1 MAIILGVD
9 DEPGVRS
16 LLRKSVE
23 RMGHEYLEAPNA
35 AAALHLLAHRQ
46 VDLVVSDFRMP
57 GIDGLELLQMARAEG
72 MTVPFIM
79 LTGHASIEHAVA
91 AIRAGAIDYLAKP
104 FRSQQVELAITAGLD
119 VSRLRRENAELRSE
133 VSALRTRRA
142 LLGDSPAMR
151 QVLATASTAAP
162 TRATILLTGPSGT
175 GKEVIARAIHDWSD
189 RRDRP
194 FVQLNCAAIPEG
206 LVESALFGH
215 EKGAF
220 TGAIKRVA
228 GAFERA
234 NGGTLLLDEVTEMRI
249 DLQAKLLRVLQEQEF
264 ERVGG
269 SEAIAVDVRVIA
281 TSNRDPQ
288 EAIATGRFRQDLY
301 YRLAVIPLTLPPLKE
316 RTEDIPALAL
326 HFAQR
331 AADQAS
337 KPSPILTADTLAWL
351 GTQDWPGN
359 VRALQHAVER
369 AVILSPTPTIR
380 PEAFAATGRASASPP
395 RDADTPAEAAGT
407 VANSGTI
414 QLSSLAL
421 QDAEQTLIAAALAR
435 TGGNRTQAAALL
447 GISIRTLRY
456 KLNGSPAPSSQ
467 TP

>member
-1 MAIILGVD
+1 MATILGVD

-23 RMGHEYLEAPNA
+23 RLGHEFIEAPHA
-35 AAALHLLAHRQ
+35 AAAMHLLAHRQ

-57 GIDGLELLQMARAEG
+57 GIDGIELLQMARAEG

-119 VSRLRRENAELRSE
+119 VSRLRRENAELRTE

-269 SEAIAVDVRVIA
+269 SEPIAVDVRVIA
-281 TSNRDPQ
+281 TSNRDPH
-288 EAIATGRFRQDLY
+288 EAIAAGQFRQDLY
-301 YRLAVIPLTLPPLKE
+301 YRLAVIPLTLPPL
-316 RTEDIPALAL
+316 RQRCEDIPALAL

-331 AADQAS
+331 AAEQAGR
-337 KPSPILTADTLAWL
+337 PVPTLTPEAVAWLTA
-351 GTQDWPGN
+351 QDWPGN
-359 VRALQHAVER
+359 VRELQHAVER
-369 AVILSPTPTIR
+369 AIILAPTTTIH
-380 PEAFAATGRASASPP
+380 PSAFAQTASAATTEPRPSQAVAPGTSPVDGSTDL
-395 RDADTPAEAAGT
+395 R
-407 VANSGTI
+407 
-414 QLSSLAL
+414 LSSLSLRA
-421 QDAEQTLIAAALAR
+421 AEDVLIAAALR
-435 TGGNRTQAAALL
+435 QTGGNRTKAAALL
-447 GISIRTLRY
+447 GISVRALRY
-456 KLNGSPAPSSQ
+456 KLNGAPAAQ
-467 TP
+467 RA

>member
-1 MAIILGVD
+1 VATILGVD

-23 RMGHEYLEAPNA
+23 RLGHEFVEAPHA
-35 AAALHLLAHRQ
+35 AAAMHVLAHRH
-46 VDLVVSDFRMP
+46 VDLVVSDYRMP
-57 GIDGLELLQMARAEG
+57 GIDGLELLQMARTEG

-119 VSRLRRENAELRSE
+119 VSRLRRENAELRTE
-133 VSALRTRRA
+133 VTALRTRRA

-151 QVLATASTAAP
+151 HILDTAATAAP

-269 SEAIAVDVRVIA
+269 AESISVDVRVIA
-281 TSNRDPQ
+281 TSNRDPH
-288 EAIATGRFRQDLY
+288 EAISAGHFRQDLY
-301 YRLAVIPLTLPPLKE
+301 YRLAVISLTLPPLHQ
-316 RTEDIPALAL
+316 RSEDIPALAL

-331 AADQAS
+331 AAEQAGR
-337 KPSPILTADTLAWL
+337 PVPILTPETLAWL
-351 GTQDWPGN
+351 TAQQWPGN
-359 VRALQHAVER
+359 VRELQHAVER
-369 AVILSPTPTIR
+369 AIILSPSTTIDPSAFVDAGRR
-380 PEAFAATGRASASPP
+380 PIPSPIGPAST
-395 RDADTPAEAAGT
+395 DTPPATDEPRAEVQLPSLSLKEAEAA
-407 VANSGTI
+407 
-414 QLSSLAL
+414 
-421 QDAEQTLIAAALAR
+421 LITAALAR

-447 GISIRTLRY
+447 GISVRTLRY
-456 KLNGSPAPSSQ
+456 KLNPALDGNQ
-467 TP
+467 D